1 MVPAKP
7 GLAGLRATGW
17 MGAVT
22 AEAAGEAL
30 EFDVALAPPTAVVVS
45 EGAAAPPVLELLD
58 VGGPDAECGD
68 VPIIDT
74 G

>member
-1 MVPAKP
+1 
-7 GLAGLRATGW
+7 

-45 EGAAAPPVLELLD
+45 EGAAGFGSSAVE
-58 VGGPDAECGD
+58 AFAASAATEA
-68 VPIIDT
+68 T
-74 G
+74 MSKSAAANRW

>member
-1 MVPAKP
+1 MLLRRRPGFEVPTLLLSA
-7 GLAGLRATGW
+7 
-17 MGAVT
+17 
-22 AEAAGEAL
+22 
-30 EFDVALAPPTAVVVS
+30 S
-45 EGAAAPPVLELLD
+45 AAPPVLELLD